1 VQLRPGTSYGDSFQS
16 LREPANTF
24 SSLRAAGCGNGSV
37 LIWDFDTRGVAK
49 ELKAEGET
57 TLVSSV
63 GWSKDGRRLV
73 SAALDKRVSLW
84 DVASGTRL
92 AVYQSEHII
101 LRVALHPK
109 ASSLCLAVPQ
119 QGPPLLLEGFG
130 VLGFRCHLLPNQ
142 DETAPVPGQGVPG
155 KGKGGEG
162 QALSFGAA
170 AFNKRGDLVFVGTTR
185 GEVLV
190 VETAT
195 RKVLGKMHV
204 PGDCLF
210 LNLRCSMQSTI
221 TCWEM

>member
-1 VQLRPGTSYGDSFQS
+1 M
-16 LREPANTF
+16 F
-24 SSLRAAGCGNGSV
+24 SSPRAAGCGNGSV

-73 SAALDKRVSLW
+73 SAALDRRVSLW

-109 ASSLCLAVPQ
+109 DSSLCLAVPQ

-130 VLGFRCHLLPNQ
+130 VSGEGSGFRCHLLPNQ
-142 DETAPVPGQGVPG
+142 DETAPVLGQGFPG

-204 PGDCLF
+204 PGECLF
-210 LNLRCSMQSTI
+210 
-221 TCWEM
+221 